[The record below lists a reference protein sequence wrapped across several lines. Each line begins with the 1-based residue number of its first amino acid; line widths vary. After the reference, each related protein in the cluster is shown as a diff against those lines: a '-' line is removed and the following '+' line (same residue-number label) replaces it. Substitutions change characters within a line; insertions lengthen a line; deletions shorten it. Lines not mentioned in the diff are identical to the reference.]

1 MAWWSLTSSHAFSKF
16 VLTSPMP
23 FSSVVHISQLFATL
37 LNSSQLFST
46 LSSLFTSSQLLS
58 RLLNSS
64 QLYVNMKSRNQH
76 KRINMWK
83 HASMELPNPGNFLRD
98 LRSLRNEEKIDQT
111 PSTKTARN
119 SLWPPRIWQSV
130 AGAFEGVAL
139 DIAFL
144 MRDKTKISQAKN
156 YQLQKRHKKAEKKT
170 EKKTQIPK
178 NRTATSLKVECSVSN
193 SYFLQQFCFQM
204 QNIPKP
210 VHLLE
215 NVMKFLDPNKP
226 LEKWKHLEISR
237 IWILQE

>member
-156 YQLQKRHKKAEKKT
+156 YQLQKRHKKAEKTRKKKRKSRKIVQRHHWKWNVPCPIPTFCNNFAFKCKT
-170 EKKTQIPK
+170 
-178 NRTATSLKVECSVSN
+178 S
-193 SYFLQQFCFQM
+193 
-204 QNIPKP
+204 QNPSTC
-210 VHLLE
+210 
-215 NVMKFLDPNKP
+215 
-226 LEKWKHLEISR
+226 WKM
-237 IWILQE
+237 